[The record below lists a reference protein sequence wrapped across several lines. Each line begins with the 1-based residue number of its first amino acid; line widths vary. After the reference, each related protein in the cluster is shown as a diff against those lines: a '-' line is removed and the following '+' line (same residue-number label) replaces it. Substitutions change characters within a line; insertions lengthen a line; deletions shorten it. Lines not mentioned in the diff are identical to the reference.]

1 MWWIADSTDN
11 AVPLLT
17 RQLSVPSQRHN
28 VTNALL
34 VNHTDAAAAVLLQ
47 HIRKEYDW
55 QVAAILLNDE
65 RVRDGAMP
73 LVKKSLLTGHSIKSE
88 TELHHLLRRVRDA
101 ATLTAIFS
109 DVDVQEAI
117 RQQATCQEGSFWFVG
132 TKATAIE
139 ALAMVDPQAAY
150 AAALAALQN
159 ASFHDR
165 EMYPYLMTQID
176 ANRSIRDLIEQSQ
189 AERHTSVLWAIARA
203 LSKTD
208 CLEAIKTL
216 IVSVSSKQREVG
228 CKLCIH
234 GEFRRDVERKPS
246 APVERPNKRCC
257 PCRPRGTRGNR
268 ISTKHESASS
278 GYFRRKRITAI
289 AGPCLMPL
297 LLLLIQVMKD
307 NLGPEWASRIVD
319 TLPFAMRRYL
329 GEGVDKRR
337 KDVREEA
344 HKQDR

>member
-1 MWWIADSTDN
+1 MWWIADTTDS
-11 AVPLLT
+11 AVPLLA

-234 GEFRRDVERKPS
+234 GEFGEALEESLRHLLKDPTSDVARAARGALEAIEPRRNTNRLLQAISEETDHSHRWSLLDALIASADPGDERQPW
-246 APVERPNKRCC
+246 
-257 PCRPRGTRGNR
+257 
-268 ISTKHESASS
+268 
-278 GYFRRKRITAI
+278 
-289 AGPCLMPL
+289 
-297 LLLLIQVMKD
+297 
-307 NLGPEWASRIVD
+307 PEWASRIVD

-344 HKQDR
+344 NKQDR